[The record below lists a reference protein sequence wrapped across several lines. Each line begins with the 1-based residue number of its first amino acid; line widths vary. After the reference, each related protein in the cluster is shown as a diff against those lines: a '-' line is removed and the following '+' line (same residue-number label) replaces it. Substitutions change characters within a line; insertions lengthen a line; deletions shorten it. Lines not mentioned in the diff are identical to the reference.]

1 MTEPSRLVK
10 VVLAVADLDR
20 SAALYRD
27 GFGVPLKPPDDH
39 EGGAHGTG
47 DRWVSGRHCATSWT
61 EGAFLHFALYAARAD
76 EVTTHAQV
84 GFRVDDL
91 DAAHLAAV
99 NAGAVVMHEPRAEA
113 WGRSARYRDFDG
125 NIVELTQPG

>member
-1 MTEPSRLVK
+1 MTGNDRLVA
-10 VVLAVADLDR
+10 VVLEVADLDR

-39 EGGAHGTG
+39 GGH

-61 EGAFLHFALYAARAD
+61 EGAFLHFALYEAKTD
-76 EVTTHAQV
+76 ERTTHAQISFEV
-84 GFRVDDL
+84 TEIGI
-91 DAAHLAAV
+91 AHATATA
-99 NAGAVVMHEPRAEA
+99 AGAVVVHEPRQEE

-125 NIVELTQPG
+125 NVIELTQRS

>member
-1 MTEPSRLVK
+1 MNNRLIA
-10 VVLAVADLDR
+10 VVIEVADLDR

-39 EGGAHGTG
+39 HGK

-61 EGAFLHFALYAARAD
+61 EGAFLHFAIYEAKTEER
-76 EVTTHAQV
+76 TTHVQISFEV
-84 GFRVDDL
+84 GDL
-91 DAAHLAAV
+91 ATAHATAV
-99 NAGAVVMHEPRAEA
+99 GAGAVVIHEPRAEE

-125 NIVELTQPG
+125 NVIDLTQPS

>member
-1 MTEPSRLVK
+1 MNNRLIA
-10 VVLAVADLDR
+10 VVIEVADLDR

-39 EGGAHGTG
+39 HGK

-61 EGAFLHFALYAARAD
+61 EGAFLHFAIYEAKTPERTTSAQISF
-76 EVTTHAQV
+76 EVT
-84 GFRVDDL
+84 DL
-91 DAAHLAAV
+91 EAAHATAIA
-99 NAGAVVMHEPRAEA
+99 AGAVVIHEPRTEE

-125 NIVELTQPG
+125 NVIDLTQPS